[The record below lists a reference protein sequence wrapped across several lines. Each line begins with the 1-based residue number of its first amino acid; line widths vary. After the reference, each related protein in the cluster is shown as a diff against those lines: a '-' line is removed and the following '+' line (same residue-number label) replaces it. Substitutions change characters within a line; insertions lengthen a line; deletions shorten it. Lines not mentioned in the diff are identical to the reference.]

1 MEMTKGNLWRQIWIY
16 SVPLMLTN
24 LLQVFFNLADVA
36 VVGKFAGPIS
46 LGGVGS
52 TTLLVTLTTGFL
64 IGMSNGVNTL
74 TALFIGSGEKDRE
87 VKTVHTGFVLC
98 LVTGLAVLI
107 LGIIFANPILSLL
120 GTKDELFSEASIY
133 FKIYMLGSPALAIY
147 NYGNAVLSAAGD
159 TKKPL
164 KYLTTAGVIN
174 VLLNLVFVIGLG
186 MQASGVALASI
197 LSQYVSA
204 ILILRALLKTTET
217 YGLQI
222 GRILVGKKANR
233 NDSAFSLVADHVE
246 EISTEPEVADQTTTT
261 TKPVVTMHTKATT
274 KSVVT
279 VHTKATTK
287 PGVVG
292 QIIATTKL
300 LVDWRIAARILNIS
314 IPAAFQYSLFAIANL
329 VVQSA
334 VNSFDHIT
342 VEGNSAAM
350 NADAVIYDMMAA
362 FYTACSSFIAQNYGA
377 GNKDRIRKTYLIT
390 TFYSFMV
397 GFVLGG
403 LLFVFKTQ
411 FLFLFTSDQQVI
423 QQGAIR
429 ISVMAFSYC
438 VSALMD
444 NATAGARGLG
454 KTLVP
459 TVAIIFGSVV
469 YRVLW
474 IMTVFAHFHTLQ
486 SLYLL
491 YVTAWTFTA
500 IIGNTYFV
508 GLYKKI
514 PLKRADA

>member
-164 KYLTTAGVIN
+164 KYLTIAGIIN

-186 MQASGVALASI
+186 MPASGVALASI

-217 YGLQI
+217 YGLQF
-222 GRILVGKKANR
+222 GRILAGKKANR
-233 NDSAFSLVADHVE
+233 NDSAFSLAADHVE
-246 EISTEPEVADQTTTT
+246 EISAEPEVVDQTTAI
-261 TKPVVTMHTKATT
+261 TKPVVTVHTKTIT
-274 KSVVT
+274 KPVVT
-279 VHTKATTK
+279 VHTKATTE
-287 PGVVG
+287 PAVVD
-292 QIIATTKL
+292 QTIATTKL
-300 LVDWRIAARILNIS
+300 LVDWKIAARILNIS
-314 IPAAFQYSLFAIANL
+314 IPAAFQYSLFAVANL

-514 PLKRADA
+514 PLKKNA

>member
-217 YGLQI
+217 YGLQF

-261 TKPVVTMHTKATT
+261 TKPVVTMHNTKATT

-314 IPAAFQYSLFAIANL
+314 IPAAFQYSLFAVANL

-403 LLFVFKTQ
+403 LLFVFKNQ

-459 TVAIIFGSVV
+459 TIAIIFGSVV

-514 PLKRADA
+514 PLKKNA

>member
-1 MEMTKGNLWRQIWIY
+1 MELTKGNLWKQIWIY

-98 LVTGLAVLI
+98 LATGLAVLI

-164 KYLTTAGVIN
+164 KYLTIAGIIN

-217 YGLQI
+217 YGLQL
-222 GRILVGKKANR
+222 GRILAGKKANR
-233 NDSAFSLVADHVE
+233 NDSAFSLAADHVE
-246 EISTEPEVADQTTTT
+246 EISAEPEVVDQTTAI
-261 TKPVVTMHTKATT
+261 TKPVVTVHTKTIT
-274 KSVVT
+274 KPVVT
-279 VHTKATTK
+279 VHTKATTE
-287 PGVVG
+287 PAVVD
-292 QIIATTKL
+292 QTIATTKL
-300 LVDWRIAARILNIS
+300 LVDWKIAARILNIS
-314 IPAAFQYSLFAIANL
+314 IPAAFQYSLFAVANL

-362 FYTACSSFIAQNYGA
+362 FYTACSSFVAQNYGA

-397 GFVLGG
+397 GFVLGS
-403 LLFVFKTQ
+403 LLFVFKNQ

>member
-1 MEMTKGNLWRQIWIY
+1 MELTKGNLWKQIWIY

-46 LGGVGS
+46 LGGVGY

-98 LVTGLAVLI
+98 LATGLAVLI

-164 KYLTTAGVIN
+164 KYLTIAGIIN

-217 YGLQI
+217 YGLQL
-222 GRILVGKKANR
+222 GRILAGKKANR
-233 NDSAFSLVADHVE
+233 NDSAFSLAADHVE
-246 EISTEPEVADQTTTT
+246 EISAEPEVVDQTTAI
-261 TKPVVTMHTKATT
+261 TKP
-274 KSVVT
+274 VVT
-279 VHTKATTK
+279 VHTKATTE
-287 PGVVG
+287 PAVVD
-292 QIIATTKL
+292 QTIATTKL
-300 LVDWRIAARILNIS
+300 LVDWKIAARILNIS
-314 IPAAFQYSLFAIANL
+314 IPAAFQYSLFAVANL

-362 FYTACSSFIAQNYGA
+362 FYTACSSFVAQNYGA

-397 GFVLGG
+397 GFVLGS
-403 LLFVFKTQ
+403 LLFVFKNQ

>member
-1 MEMTKGNLWRQIWIY
+1 
-16 SVPLMLTN
+16 MLTN

-217 YGLQI
+217 YGLQF
-222 GRILVGKKANR
+222 GRILVGKKDNR

-261 TKPVVTMHTKATT
+261 TKP
-274 KSVVT
+274 VVT

-403 LLFVFKTQ
+403 LLFAFKTQ